1 MKGSEYFMSERLPS
15 ILPLNRKRKRPTNE
29 ILQSYRDNRRR
40 LLLELAK
47 PQERWVRNNVRAYQH
62 ILRWM
67 EDEYDLP

>member
-1 MKGSEYFMSERLPS
+1 MSERLPS
-15 ILPLNRKRKRPTNE
+15 FIPVGTKRKRPTS
-29 ILQSYRDNRRR
+29 IIIKSYRDNRRR

-67 EDEYDLP
+67 EEEYELP

>member
-1 MKGSEYFMSERLPS
+1 MSERLPS
-15 ILPLNRKRKRPTNE
+15 IIPIGRKRKRPTS
-29 ILQSYRDNRRR
+29 IIIKSYRDNRRR

-67 EDEYDLP
+67 EEEYELP